1 MKGGWY
7 QESRLQWLWGR
18 EKWAGAFSK
27 GTLHNTGSALR
38 TLSTGDSVGASY
50 HIGSI
55 LPVLRPH
62 PFSGPLLP
70 AAFGARRD

>member
-1 MKGGWY
+1 MKAGWY

-50 HIGSI
+50 HIGSHSVNEGHI
-55 LPVLRPH
+55 FLS
-62 PFSGPLLP
+62 PFI
-70 AAFGARRD
+70 RREKR